1 MLLRVVTLWLSGDTN
16 QAFQCQDSLHSGT
29 EEVKTK
35 NAIEESKVGKETQI
49 KEVQRLLIK
58 K

>member
-1 MLLRVVTLWLSGDTN
+1 MLLGVVTLWLSGDTN
-16 QAFQCQDSLHSGT
+16 QAFQCQDSLRNGT

-35 NAIEESKVGKETQI
+35 NAVEESKVRKETQI
-49 KEVQRLLIK
+49 KEVQRLLMK

>member
-1 MLLRVVTLWLSGDTN
+1 MLLIVTLWLSGDTN

>member
-1 MLLRVVTLWLSGDTN
+1 MD
-16 QAFQCQDSLHSGT
+16 QAFQCQDSLHNGT

-35 NAIEESKVGKETQI
+35 NAVEESKVGKETQI